1 MLHISPSYAVV
12 ALIFSGYNLQIQ
24 FNEVIKKKWHL
35 SLHILLLKLQ
45 IYDSNLA
52 VDFYSNFCEHSSI
65 FSLFQRRDYSRGDSN
80 ILHICLHLLLWLVLL
95 CLRDHAPVHLP
106 LLLYSKSSN
115 RGNIAEMEVIYKI

>member
-80 ILHICLHLLLWLVLL
+80 ILHICLFQ
-95 CLRDHAPVHLP
+95 LRDHAPVHLP